1 LLVRP
6 RLVAGKHVPGIG
18 LNHVYE
24 QNTVPQLPAV
34 RPFARNI
41 MDFALPELGE
51 GVYEAE
57 LIRWLVEPGAT
68 VKRGQ
73 PLAEV
78 MTDKATMEVPAPFS
92 GTVTAL
98 RAEPGQSIKVGQVVL
113 TYESATKAAAEPRP
127 LGSGENRSLT
137 VAAPPIAITQ
147 NGPVRVEVAGRLPV
161 KAAPSVRQM
170 ARKLGID
177 LSALHGSGPEGRIL
191 LEDLTSRIQ
200 MPAAPAP
207 RPDVAVDYGKPG
219 TRIKM
224 QGLRRTI
231 AQRMAQSKRTIP
243 HYSYVDECEVTDLVR
258 IRDSL
263 RDPFARAGVKLT
275 YLPFFV
281 KAVVAALKEIP
292 IVNSSLDEEAGEIV
306 LHDRYHIGIAAA
318 TPAGLMVPVVRDA
331 DQKDIATIAREIE
344 RLSNAARTGK
354 SRRDDLLGSTF
365 TITSV
370 GSHGGLIATPVINP
384 PEVGILALGKIVK
397 RPVYDAAGQIR
408 PADMIYL
415 SLSFDHRVIDGAVGA
430 VFANAILRHLQNP
443 AALMLPAQL

>member
-1 LLVRP
+1 
-6 RLVAGKHVPGIG
+6 
-18 LNHVYE
+18 
-24 QNTVPQLPAV
+24 
-34 RPFARNI
+34 
-41 MDFALPELGE
+41 MDFALPEIGE

-57 LIRWLVEPGAT
+57 LIRWLVEPGAA

-78 MTDKATMEVPAPFS
+78 MTDKATMEVPAPSS
-92 GTVTAL
+92 GTIVAF
-98 RAEPGQSIKVGQVVL
+98 RAQPGQQIKVGQVLL
-113 TYESATKAAAEPRP
+113 TYESSTKATTAPTAAMPTATR
-127 LGSGENRSLT
+127 LQT
-137 VAAPPIAITQ
+137 AIAQ
-147 NGPVRVEVAGRLPV
+147 NGPVRAEAAGRLPV

-177 LSALHGSGPEGRIL
+177 LSAIHGSGPEGRIL
-191 LEDLTSRIQ
+191 IEDLTSAVSAKPQ
-200 MPAAPAP
+200 TAARAEVVP
-207 RPDVAVDYGKPG
+207 DYGKPG

-231 AQRMAQSKRTIP
+231 AQRMVQSKRAIP
-243 HYSYVDECEVTDLVR
+243 HYSYVDECDVTDLVR
-258 IRDSL
+258 LRESL
-263 RDPFARAGVKLT
+263 RDAYAHASVKLT
-275 YLPFFV
+275 YLPFFI
-281 KAVVAALKEIP
+281 KAVVAALKEVP

-318 TPAGLMVPVVRDA
+318 TPAGLMVPVIHDA
-331 DQKDIATIAREIE
+331 DQKDIGTLAREIE
-344 RLSNAARTGK
+344 RLSSAARAGK
-354 SRRDDLLGSTF
+354 SRREDLLGSTF

-443 AALMLPAQL
+443 AALLLPAQL

>member
-1 LLVRP
+1 
-6 RLVAGKHVPGIG
+6 
-18 LNHVYE
+18 
-24 QNTVPQLPAV
+24 
-34 RPFARNI
+34 
-41 MDFALPELGE
+41 MDFALPEIGE

-92 GTVTAL
+92 GTVTAF
-98 RAEPGQSIKVGQVVL
+98 RAQPGQQIKVGQAML
-113 TYESATKAAAEPRP
+113 IYESAMASGGRQPPDSVVSKNHGVDAPRSP
-127 LGSGENRSLT
+127 VIR
-137 VAAPPIAITQ
+137 
-147 NGPVRVEVAGRLPV
+147 NGPVRAEAAGRLPV

-177 LSALHGSGPEGRIL
+177 LSAIHGSGPEGRIL
-191 LEDLTSRIQ
+191 IEDVTSILSAKPQ
-200 MPAAPAP
+200 AAT
-207 RPDVAVDYGKPG
+207 RVEIVVDYGKPG

-224 QGLRRTI
+224 KGLRRTI
-231 AQRMAQSKRTIP
+231 AQRMAQSKRAIP
-243 HYSYVDECEVTDLVR
+243 HYSYVDECDVTDLVR
-258 IRDSL
+258 VRESL
-263 RDPFARAGVKLT
+263 RETFARAGVKLT

-281 KAVVAALKEIP
+281 KAVLAALKEIP
-292 IVNSSLDEEAGEIV
+292 IVNSSLDEQADEIV

-318 TPAGLMVPVVRDA
+318 TPAGLMVPVIRDA
-331 DQKDIATIAREIE
+331 DQKDIGTIAREIE
-344 RLSNAARTGK
+344 RLSNAARAGK
-354 SRRDDLLGSTF
+354 SRREDLLGSTF

-443 AALMLPAQL
+443 AALLLPPHL